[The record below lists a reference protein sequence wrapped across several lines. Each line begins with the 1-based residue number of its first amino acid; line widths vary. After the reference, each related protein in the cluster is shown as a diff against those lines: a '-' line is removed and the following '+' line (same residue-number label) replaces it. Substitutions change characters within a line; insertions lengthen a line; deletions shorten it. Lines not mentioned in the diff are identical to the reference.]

1 MESVKELCLGG
12 CGFFGSPANKG
23 RCSVC
28 YKEYILKKQ
37 LLSLPKPAAESLNPE
52 SPSSSSLSLSQVTE
66 GSSEALSCGVKSETA
81 ISEPEKSKKKN
92 RCFTCRKKIG
102 LTGFDCRC
110 GEVFC
115 ALHRY
120 SDMHACSF
128 DYKKMAAEDIRRKN
142 PVIIGTKI
150 EKI

>member
-12 CGFFGSPANKG
+12 CGFFGSPANEG

-28 YKEYILKKQ
+28 YKEYIVKKQ
-37 LLSLPKPAAESLNPE
+37 LSSLPKPAATSSNPE
-52 SPSSSSLSLSQVTE
+52 SSSSSSLSLSQLAA
-66 GSSEALSCGVKSETA
+66 SCSEDLSDIAGPETA
-81 ISEPEKSKKKN
+81 TSEPEKLKKRN

-110 GEVFC
+110 GGVFC
-115 ALHRY
+115 GLHRY
-120 SDMHACSF
+120 SDMHACNF
-128 DYKKMAAEDIRRKN
+128 DYKKMAAEEIRRKN
-142 PVIIGTKI
+142 PVINGTKI